1 VFLPSRN
8 GGNKVR
14 TVKTRLSQDWEG
26 EICPDLPSS
35 LAFSLATYLRLRKG
49 YKNDNHSHFTST
61 DSPLPDKA
69 PNLPL
74 LALHIQLGRAF
85 PSLLSQG
92 DFFAQKGCNSRS
104 HRRIPPGARHS
115 TDAEIFSNR
124 AIGGLLQAYEAS

>member
-1 VFLPSRN
+1 M
-8 GGNKVR
+8 G

-35 LAFSLATYLRLRKG
+35 LAFSLATYLRLRKD

-69 PNLPL
+69 ANLPL
-74 LALHIQLGRAF
+74 LALHIQLNRAF

-92 DFFAQKGCNSRS
+92 DFFAQKGCNFRFPPGT
-104 HRRIPPGARHS
+104 PPGARYS
-115 TDAEIFSNR
+115 TGDCTFSNI
-124 AIGGLLQAYEAS
+124 ATGGPLQAYEAS